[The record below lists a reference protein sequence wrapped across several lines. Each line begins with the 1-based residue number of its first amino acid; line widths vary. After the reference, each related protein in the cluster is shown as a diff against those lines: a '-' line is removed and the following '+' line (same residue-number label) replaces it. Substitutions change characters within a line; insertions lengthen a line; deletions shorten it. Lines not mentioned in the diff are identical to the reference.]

1 MDVLEATFQK
11 CHYPEVRVVDDLS
24 ISLNLSIDKISIW
37 FQNRRARLKKATKSV
52 TATSL
57 NQNNNNTINYTSY
70 NHEMQYNNMPNVQMQ
85 IYQHQYQTPTTSM
98 YYNNYNYS

>member
-1 MDVLEATFQK
+1 MDTLEATFQK

-57 NQNNNNTINYTSY
+57 TQNSNISY
-70 NHEMQYNNMPNVQMQ
+70 PAYSPEMQYNNAPSIPMQ
-85 IYQHQYQTPTTSM
+85 VYQQQYQTPTTPM